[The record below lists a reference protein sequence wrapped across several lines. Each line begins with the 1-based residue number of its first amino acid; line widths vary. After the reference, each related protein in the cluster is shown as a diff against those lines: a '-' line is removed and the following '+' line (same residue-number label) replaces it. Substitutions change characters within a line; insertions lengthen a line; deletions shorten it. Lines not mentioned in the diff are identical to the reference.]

1 MRTLQRP
8 TVAAM
13 RLIFMA
19 VALAGPGL
27 LAGESPKS
35 TTNAEAYLLRPKDVV
50 LFFGN
55 SIADLAQPAMKC
67 LEEDLKK
74 QYPALAQGADAVKL
88 ARAGS
93 GGEIAEGGAKRL
105 PKVIEVYK
113 PTVCI
118 VIYGTNEAGWQIEKT
133 RFEPPMRAIIRRL
146 RDAKVV
152 PVVMGPPPV
161 SPKLLAKGWERFA
174 TARMAETGEMARKMA
189 AEEGALY
196 LDVFAAFKQA
206 DPKGEKEFTRDGVH
220 LTDEGYR
227 VVVAALEGL
236 WGFGQPRAAA
246 GAVRSLPTPSPD
258 KSKEGAGKDA
268 AAPAKVDAQTA
279 K

>member
-1 MRTLQRP
+1 MSSMRVT
-8 TVAAM
+8 
-13 RLIFMA
+13 A
-19 VALAGPGL
+19 VAVLSLAWALTAAP
-27 LAGESPKS
+27 AGEPPKAAAD
-35 TTNAEAYLLRPKDVV
+35 AETCLLRPKDVV

-55 SIADLAQPAMKC
+55 SIADCAQPAMKC

-74 QYPALAQGADAVKL
+74 QYPALVQGGEAIKL

-105 PKVIEVYK
+105 TKVIETYK

-133 RFEPPMRAIIRRL
+133 RFEPPMRAIL
-146 RDAKVV
+146 RQLREAKVLT
-152 PVVMGPPPV
+152 VVMGPPPV
-161 SPKLLAKGWERFA
+161 SSKLLAKGWERFA
-174 TARMAETGEMARKMA
+174 KARMAETGEMARKIA

-196 LDVFAAFKQA
+196 LDVFAAFKEA

-227 VVVAALEGL
+227 VVVDALGKL
-236 WGFGQPRAAA
+236 LGFGKPLAEAGTPRP
-246 GAVRSLPTPSPD
+246 LPTPASD
-258 KSKEGAGKDA
+258 KGREGAVKDP
-268 AAPAKVDAQTA
+268 AAPAKVDTQTA